1 MAARRADIA
10 VGVANQ
16 VTTAIAQFAIGA
28 KEIDDDRA
36 WADYVAV
43 FDQLGMKEYLDM
55 NQQAF
60 ETRPK

>member
-1 MAARRADIA
+1 M
-10 VGVANQ
+10 ANQ
-16 VTTAIAQFAIGA
+16 VTTALAQFAIGE

-36 WADYVAV
+36 WADYVSV

-55 NQQAF
+55 HQQAF